1 LTESFIILFY
11 FLIVLLGTRFYIN
24 FAVKRNITAKINF
37 RTLHKSEMPKGGGII
52 IYASVVLGLSF
63 ISHFQ
68 EIDNKLFDGIV
79 IGGSIIAIY
88 GFIDDILDIQ
98 RYKKFITLSLISFI
112 PLLIFGESNIINID
126 LPQPLLLLM
135 YWFSI
140 LWFLNAYNF
149 IDGIDGLATS
159 IGAFISF
166 AVLVLNFMTF
176 MYFDINVISLL
187 IMISCLAFLAFNFP
201 PARVFM
207 GDTGSLFLGYSIV
220 IMILHTSH
228 HDLISIWTWLILL
241 SFVLGET
248 TTTTI
253 LRIFL
258 TEKWYGAHRSHAYQN
273 LARIT
278 DSHKTVLL
286 GITFYHLLWIL
297 PLALLSQ
304 IYENYEK
311 LFFVQ
316 AVLPVILMN
325 LIYGPKFSSK

>member
-11 FLIVLLGTRFYIN
+11 FLIVLAGTRLYIN
-24 FAVKRNITAKINF
+24 FAVKKKITAKINF
-37 RTLHKSEMPKGGGII
+37 RTLHKSETPKGGGII

-63 ISHFQ
+63 ISYFQ
-68 EIDNKLFDGIV
+68 EIDSKLYFGIV
-79 IGGSIIAIY
+79 TGGSIIAIY
-88 GFIDDILDIQ
+88 GFIDDIIDIK
-98 RYKKFITLSLISFI
+98 RYKKFIALSLFSFI
-112 PLLIFGESNIINID
+112 PLLIFGESNIINIH
-126 LPQPLLLLM
+126 LSKPLLLLA

-159 IGAFISF
+159 VGAFISF
-166 AVLVLNFMTF
+166 AVLVLNFMTV
-176 MYFDINVISLL
+176 MYFDISVISLL
-187 IMISCLAFLAFNFP
+187 IMLSCLAFLVFNFP

-207 GDTGSLFLGYSIV
+207 GDSGSLFLGYSMV
-220 IMILHTSH
+220 IMIFQTSH
-228 HDLISIWTWLILL
+228 HNVIGIWTWLILL

-248 TTTTI
+248 TTTSL

-258 TEKWYGAHRSHAYQN
+258 AEKWYGAHRSHAYQN
-273 LARIT
+273 LARII
-278 DSHKTVLL
+278 DNHKAVLL

-304 IYENYEK
+304 LHVNFER
-311 LFFVQ
+311 LFFMLAIV
-316 AVLPVILMN
+316 PVILMN